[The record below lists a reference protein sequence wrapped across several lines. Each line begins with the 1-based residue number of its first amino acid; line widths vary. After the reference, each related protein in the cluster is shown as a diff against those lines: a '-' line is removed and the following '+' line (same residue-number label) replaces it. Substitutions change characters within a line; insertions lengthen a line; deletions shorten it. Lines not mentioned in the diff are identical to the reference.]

1 MVSQVTHLA
10 VGHTETMTTAPSAYH
25 RRVAEEKRAAIIGAA
40 TGLFLASGYDS
51 TSLARIAEAAG
62 VSKATLFKQFPTKAA
77 LFDAIVTES
86 WQVEDSR
93 GPQPAADDLRAGLTT
108 IGLRYVELLTR
119 PGMSALFRIVIAE
132 LPRFPELGEAQFS
145 RGKMPYFE
153 SVSRYLAAA
162 DTAGTATVG
171 DPDLAAT
178 QFLGMISNFV
188 FWPTLLLTDWA
199 PERAAIEQAVTE
211 AVNTMIARYGS

>member
-1 MVSQVTHLA
+1 MS
-10 VGHTETMTTAPSAYH
+10 TEPSAYH
-25 RRVAEEKRAAIIGAA
+25 RRVAEEKRAAILKAA
-40 TGLFLASGYDS
+40 TGLFLAAGYDG
-51 TSLARIAEAAG
+51 TSLAKIAEAAG

-86 WQVEDSR
+86 WQIEDAD
-93 GPQPAADDLRAGLTT
+93 GPEPSAGDLEAGLTT
-108 IGLRYVELLTR
+108 IGHRYVELLTR
-119 PGMSALFRIVIAE
+119 PGMTALFRIVIAE

-162 DTAGTATVG
+162 NSAGSAKVG

-188 FWPTLLLTDWA
+188 FWPTLLLIDWA
-199 PERAAIEQAVTE
+199 PERAAIEQAVDE
-211 AVNTMIARYGS
+211 AVSTMCARYRI

>member
-1 MVSQVTHLA
+1 VS
-10 VGHTETMTTAPSAYH
+10 TEPSAYH
-25 RRVAEEKRAAIIGAA
+25 RRVAEEKRAAIIKAA
-40 TGLFLASGYDS
+40 TGLFLAAGYDG
-51 TSLARIAEAAG
+51 TSLAKIAEAAG

-86 WQVEDSR
+86 WQVEDSDS
-93 GPQPAADDLRAGLTT
+93 PEPPADDLRAGLTV
-108 IGLRYVELLTR
+108 IGRRYVELLTR
-119 PGMSALFRIVIAE
+119 PGMTALFRIVIAE

-162 DTAGTATVG
+162 HSAASAKVG

-199 PERAAIEQAVTE
+199 PEQSAIEQAVNE
-211 AVNTMIARYGS
+211 AVETMTARFGI

>member
-1 MVSQVTHLA
+1 MS
-10 VGHTETMTTAPSAYH
+10 TEPSAYH
-25 RRVAEEKRAAIIGAA
+25 RRVAEEKRAAILTAA
-40 TGLFLASGYDS
+40 TGLFLASGYDG

-86 WQVEDSR
+86 WQVED
-93 GPQPAADDLRAGLTT
+93 ADAPEPSAEDLKAGLAT
-108 IGLRYVELLTR
+108 IGHRYVELLTR
-119 PGMSALFRIVIAE
+119 PGMTALFRIVIAE

-153 SVSRYLAAA
+153 SVSRYLVAA
-162 DTAGTATVG
+162 DRAGSATVD

-199 PERAAIEQAVTE
+199 PQRTAIEHAVRE
-211 AVNTMIARYGS
+211 AVNTMCARYQT

>member
-1 MVSQVTHLA
+1 MS
-10 VGHTETMTTAPSAYH
+10 TEPSAYH
-25 RRVAEEKRAAIIGAA
+25 RRVAEEKRAAILTAA
-40 TGLFLASGYDS
+40 TGLFLASGYDG

-86 WQVEDSR
+86 WQVED
-93 GPQPAADDLRAGLTT
+93 ADAPEPSAEDLEAGLAT
-108 IGLRYVELLTR
+108 IGHRYVELLTR
-119 PGMSALFRIVIAE
+119 PGMTALFRIVIAE

-153 SVSRYLAAA
+153 SVSRYLVAA
-162 DTAGTATVG
+162 DRAGSAKVD

-199 PERAAIEQAVTE
+199 PQRTAIEHAVRE
-211 AVNTMIARYGS
+211 AVNTMCARYQT

>member
-1 MVSQVTHLA
+1 MS
-10 VGHTETMTTAPSAYH
+10 TEPSAYH
-25 RRVAEEKRAAIIGAA
+25 QRVAREKRAAILDAA
-40 TGLFLASGYDS
+40 TSLFLASGYDG
-51 TSLARIAEAAG
+51 TSLAKIAEAAG

-77 LFDAIVTES
+77 LFDAIVSES
-86 WQVEDSR
+86 WQVEDADS
-93 GPQPAADDLRAGLTT
+93 PQPPASDLRAGLTT
-108 IGLRYVELLTR
+108 IGHRYVELLTR
-119 PGMSALFRIVIAE
+119 PGMTALFRIVIAE

-162 DTAGTATVG
+162 HRSGAAKVE

-188 FWPTLLLTDWA
+188 FWPTLLLRDWA
-199 PERAAIEQAVTE
+199 PERPAIDQAVEE
-211 AVNTMIARYGS
+211 AVTTMTARYQV

>member
-1 MVSQVTHLA
+1 M
-10 VGHTETMTTAPSAYH
+10 GTEPSAYH
-25 RRVAEEKRAAIIGAA
+25 RRVAEEKRAAILEAA
-40 TGLFLASGYDS
+40 TGLFLASGYDG

-86 WQVEDSR
+86 WQAEDSG
-93 GPQPAADDLRAGLTT
+93 GPEPSAADLRAGLTA
-108 IGLRYVELLTR
+108 IGHRYVELLTR
-119 PGMSALFRIVIAE
+119 PGMTALFRIVIAE

-153 SVSRYLAAA
+153 SVSRYLADAHKAGAA
-162 DTAGTATVG
+162 EVD

-199 PERAAIEQAVTE
+199 PERAAIERAVAEAVT
-211 AVNTMIARYGS
+211 TTCARYGT

>member
-1 MVSQVTHLA
+1 MS
-10 VGHTETMTTAPSAYH
+10 TEPSAYH
-25 RRVAEEKRAAIIGAA
+25 RRVAEEKRAAIIEAA
-40 TGLFLASGYDS
+40 TGLFLAAGYDG
-51 TSLARIAEAAG
+51 TSLAKIAEAAG

-77 LFDAIVTES
+77 LFDAIVTGS
-86 WQVEDSR
+86 WQVE
-93 GPQPAADDLRAGLTT
+93 AADGPEPSAGDLRSGLTT
-108 IGLRYVELLTR
+108 IGHRYVELLTR
-119 PGMSALFRIVIAE
+119 PGMTALFRIVIAE

-162 DTAGTATVG
+162 AEAGSAKVG

-199 PERAAIEQAVTE
+199 PARSAIDQAVAE
-211 AVNTMIARYGS
+211 AVTTMTARYGI

>member
-1 MVSQVTHLA
+1 M
-10 VGHTETMTTAPSAYH
+10 
-25 RRVAEEKRAAIIGAA
+25 AEEKRAAILAAA

-86 WQVEDSR
+86 WRVEDS
-93 GPQPAADDLRAGLTT
+93 GAPDPSAEDLRAGLTA
-108 IGLRYVELLTR
+108 IGHRYVELLTR
-119 PGMSALFRIVIAE
+119 PGMTALFRIVIAE

-145 RGKMPYFE
+145 QGKLPYFE

-162 DTAGTATVG
+162 HVAGSATVE
-171 DPDLAAT
+171 DPTLAAT

-199 PERAAIEQAVTE
+199 PEPSAIERAVAE
-211 AVNTMIARYGS
+211 AVETMIARYRP

>member
-1 MVSQVTHLA
+1 MS
-10 VGHTETMTTAPSAYH
+10 TEPSAYH
-25 RRVAEEKRAAIIGAA
+25 RRVAEEKRAAILTAA
-40 TGLFLASGYDS
+40 TGLFLTSGYDS

-86 WQVEDSR
+86 WKIEDSG
-93 GPQPAADDLRAGLTT
+93 GPDPSVEDLRAGLTA
-108 IGLRYVELLTR
+108 IGHRYVDLLTR
-119 PGMSALFRIVIAE
+119 PGMTALFRIVIAE

-145 RGKMPYFE
+145 QGKMPYFE
-153 SVSRYLAAA
+153 SVSRYLTAAH
-162 DTAGTATVG
+162 TAGSAKVE
-171 DPDLAAT
+171 DPTLAAT

-199 PERAAIEQAVTE
+199 PEPSAIERAVTE
-211 AVNTMIARYGS
+211 AVDTMIARYRP

>member
-1 MVSQVTHLA
+1 MS
-10 VGHTETMTTAPSAYH
+10 TEPSAYH
-25 RRVAEEKRAAIIGAA
+25 RRVAEEKRAAIVEAA
-40 TGLFLASGYDS
+40 TGLFLATGYDG
-51 TSLARIAEAAG
+51 TSLAKIADAAG

-77 LFDAIVTES
+77 LFDAIVTGS
-86 WQVEDSR
+86 WQVEDPA
-93 GPQPAADDLRAGLTT
+93 GPEPDAGDLRAGLTA
-108 IGLRYVELLTR
+108 IGHRYVDLLTR
-119 PGMSALFRIVIAE
+119 PGMTALFRIVIAE

-162 DTAGTATVG
+162 HAAGAAKVD

-199 PERAAIEQAVTE
+199 PQRSATDQAVTE
-211 AVNTMIARYGS
+211 AVNTMTARYAS

>member
-1 MVSQVTHLA
+1 
-10 VGHTETMTTAPSAYH
+10 MTTVAPSAYH
-25 RRVAEEKRAAIIGAA
+25 RRVAGEKRAAILSAA
-40 TGLFLASGYDS
+40 TGLFLSAGYDG

-86 WQVEDSR
+86 WQVEEDA
-93 GPQPAADDLRAGLTT
+93 GPEPPAGDLRAGLTM
-108 IGLRYVELLTR
+108 IGHRYADLLTR
-119 PGMSALFRIVIAE
+119 PGMTALFRIVIAE

-145 RGKMPYFE
+145 RGKMPYFT

-162 DTAGTATVG
+162 HAAGSARVH
-171 DPDLAAT
+171 DADLAAT
-178 QFLGMISNFV
+178 QFLGMIANFV

-199 PERAAIEQAVTE
+199 PARPAVDQAVEE
-211 AVNTMIARYGS
+211 AVATMVARYQAVVPASAG

>member
-1 MVSQVTHLA
+1 MS
-10 VGHTETMTTAPSAYH
+10 TEPSAYH
-25 RRVAEEKRAAIIGAA
+25 RRVAEEKRAAILTAA
-40 TGLFLASGYDS
+40 TGLFLAAGYDG

-86 WQVEDSR
+86 WEAEDSSSA
-93 GPQPAADDLRAGLTT
+93 QPPADDLRAGLTV
-108 IGLRYVELLTR
+108 IGHRYAELLTR
-119 PGMSALFRIVIAE
+119 PGMTALFRIVIAE

-153 SVSRYLAAA
+153 SVRRYLAAA
-162 DTAGTATVG
+162 HDAGSATVD

-188 FWPTLLLTDWA
+188 FWPTLLLPGWA
-199 PERAAIEQAVTE
+199 PEPPAIERAVHE
-211 AVNTMIARYGS
+211 AVDTMNARYRA